1 LPSLLNILLN
11 FFSDHGDR
19 ELILF
24 GIFGAVIIV
33 FLVLDL
39 GLFNKKAHKIST
51 KSALYQSIFWVCVS
65 TAFGYLIYL
74 GGPYEYLESGTK
86 KVLSGADGAVLYF
99 SAYLTEY
106 ALSVDNIFVILLILK
121 YFKVK
126 EEYYHKTLFW
136 GILGAVVFRAIF
148 IFVGA
153 LLIHKFH
160 WILYIFG
167 VFLLYSGI
175 RIYFEDGDEKI
186 EPEKNPIMRFCRAYL
201 PIAKEDFGGQFI
213 VRLNGKFMF
222 TPLFLVI
229 VLIETTDLIFAVD
242 SIPAAFA
249 ITQNEFLIYTSNIF
263 AVMGLRAMFF
273 LLAGIID
280 KFYLLQKGLSIILF
294 FIGAKMLLEIF
305 KNDPDYAPFVE
316 KYVENPYLSFSII
329 IGILMLSIIL
339 SVLVPRKEKPEEQ
352 EEEEIQEEKLDS

>member
-1 LPSLLNILLN
+1 MVNILL
-11 FFSDHGDR
+11 FSLFRNDNER
-19 ELILF
+19 ETILF
-24 GIFGAVIIV
+24 GVFAFIIIL

-39 GLFNKKAHKIST
+39 GLFHKRAHKITT
-51 KSALYQSIFWVCVS
+51 KSALYQSIFWVLIS
-65 TAFGYLIYL
+65 TLFGFFIYK
-74 GGPYEYLESGTK
+74 YD
-86 KVLSGADGAVLYF
+86 GADHAVEYF

-121 YFKVK
+121 YFQVK

-136 GILGAVVFRAIF
+136 GILGAIVFRGIF

-160 WILYIFG
+160 WILYGFG
-167 VFLLYSGI
+167 VFLVYSGI

-186 EPEKNPIMRFCRAYL
+186 EPEKNPVMRLCRRYL
-201 PIAKEDFGGQFI
+201 PITEDEHGGKFL
-213 VRLNGKFMF
+213 VRVSGKFMF

-249 ITQNEFLIYTSNIF
+249 ITQNEFLVYTSNIF

-305 KNDPDYAPFVE
+305 EINVGVYT
-316 KYVENPYLSFSII
+316 SFSVII
-329 IGILMLSIIL
+329 ATLALSIIF
-339 SVLVPRKEKPEEQ
+339 SVIVPRAEQ
-352 EEEEIQEEKLDS
+352 D

>member
-1 LPSLLNILLN
+1 MPFVLNILLSFLSGYN
-11 FFSDHGDR
+11 DR
-19 ELILF
+19 ELLLF
-24 GIFGAVIIV
+24 GVFSFVIIL

-39 GLFNKKAHKIST
+39 GLFHKQAHKIST
-51 KSALYQSIFWVCVS
+51 KSALYQSIFWVTIS
-65 TAFGYLIYL
+65 TIFGYLIYL
-74 GGPYEYLESGTK
+74 EGPYEYAESGVT
-86 KVLSGADGAVLYF
+86 KVLAGTDAAVLYF

-136 GILGAVVFRAIF
+136 GILGAIVFRAIF

-160 WILYIFG
+160 WLLYIFG
-167 VFLLYSGI
+167 VFLIYSGV

-186 EPEKNPIMRFCRAYL
+186 EPEKNPIMRLCRKYL
-201 PIAKEDFGGQFI
+201 PIAKDDEGGKFI
-213 VRLNGKFMF
+213 VKHGNKIMF

-249 ITQNEFLIYTSNIF
+249 ITTNEFLIYTSNIF

-305 KNDPDYAPFVE
+305 DIHVGVYT
-316 KYVENPYLSFSII
+316 SFSVII
-329 IGILMLSIIL
+329 ATLFLSIVL
-339 SVLVPRKEKPEEQ
+339 SVLVPRKEQ
-352 EEEEIQEEKLDS
+352 LQHEIVEDKDNLKS

>member
-1 LPSLLNILLN
+1 MQNILL
-11 FFSDHGDR
+11 FSLFKNLSER
-19 ELILF
+19 ETILF
-24 GIFGAVIIV
+24 GVFAVTIIL

-39 GLFNKKAHKIST
+39 GLFHKQAHKIST
-51 KSALYQSIFWVCVS
+51 KSALYQSIFWVSVS
-65 TAFGYLIYL
+65 TMFGYLVYL
-74 GGPYEYLESGTK
+74 QGPYEHMENGEMTVLKGTD
-86 KVLSGADGAVLYF
+86 AAVLYF

-136 GILGAVVFRAIF
+136 GILGAIVFRAVF

-153 LLIHKFH
+153 FLIHKFH

-167 VFLLYSGI
+167 VFLIYSGV

-186 EPEKNPIMRFCRAYL
+186 EPEKNPIMKFCRRYL
-201 PIAKEDFGGQFI
+201 PISKEDFGGKFV
-213 VRLNGKFMF
+213 VRDHGKLMF

-294 FIGAKMLLEIF
+294 FIGAKMLLEIAEIEI
-305 KNDPDYAPFVE
+305 NAYA
-316 KYVENPYLSFSII
+316 SFAVII
-329 IGILMLSIIL
+329 ATLTLSIIF
-339 SVLVPRKEKPEEQ
+339 SVLVPRKPHQVETNGEEA
-352 EEEEIQEEKLDS
+352 ES

>member
-1 LPSLLNILLN
+1 MSSLVNILL
-11 FFSDHGDR
+11 FSLFGNQSER
-19 ELILF
+19 ETILF
-24 GIFGAVIIV
+24 GVFAVIILL

-39 GLFNKKAHKIST
+39 GLFHKQAHKIST
-51 KSALYQSIFWVCVS
+51 KSALYQSIFWVMIS
-65 TAFGYLIYL
+65 TLFGFFIYK
-74 GGPYEYLESGTK
+74 YDN
-86 KVLSGADGAVLYF
+86 SGAQGAVEYF

-136 GILGAVVFRAIF
+136 GILGAIVFRGIF

-153 LLIHKFH
+153 FLIHKFH

-167 VFLLYSGI
+167 VFLIYSGI

-186 EPEKNPIMRFCRAYL
+186 EPEKNPIMKFCRRYL
-201 PIAKEDFGGQFI
+201 PITKDDHGGMFM
-213 VRLNGKFMF
+213 VREAGVLKF

-229 VLIETTDLIFAVD
+229 ILIETTDLIFAVD

-305 KNDPDYAPFVE
+305 DVDVNV
-316 KYVENPYLSFSII
+316 YLSFAVII
-329 IGILMLSIIL
+329 ATLTLSIIF
-339 SVLVPRKEKPEEQ
+339 SVIVPRKAEAE
-352 EEEEIQEEKLDS
+352 DGD

>member
-1 LPSLLNILLN
+1 M
-11 FFSDHGDR
+11 
-19 ELILF
+19 LF
-24 GIFGAVIIV
+24 GIFAAVIIL
-33 FLVLDL
+33 FLALDL
-39 GLFNKKAHKIST
+39 GLFHKQAHKITT
-51 KSALYQSIFWVCVS
+51 KSALYQSIFWVFIS
-65 TAFGYLIYL
+65 TLFGIFIYV
-74 GGPYEYLESGTK
+74 YDESGAQGS
-86 KVLSGADGAVLYF
+86 VEYF

-121 YFKVK
+121 YFKVD
-126 EEYYHKTLFW
+126 ETYYHKVLFW
-136 GILGAVVFRAIF
+136 GILGAIVFRAIF

-153 LLIHKFH
+153 YFIHRFH

-167 VFLLYSGI
+167 VFLIYSGI

-186 EPEKNPIMRFCRAYL
+186 EPDKNPILKLCRRYL
-201 PIAKEDFGGQFI
+201 PITQTEQGGNFFIKE
-213 VRLNGKFMF
+213 NGKILF

-305 KNDPDYAPFVE
+305 DIDVNV
-316 KYVENPYLSFSII
+316 YLSFTVII
-329 IGILMLSIIL
+329 ATLFLSIVF
-339 SVLVPRKEKPEEQ
+339 SVLVPRKSNPETEA
-352 EEEEIQEEKLDS
+352 E